1 MDFMLRD
8 ITQKIHNLRRLRQ
21 ILQVFVKYGFG
32 YIVDRLRIEQNVIGK
47 KVINIKPIRKLDV
60 FDQTAAV
67 RARKVLEELGPTF
80 IKLGQILSTRADLI
94 PVELCKEFE
103 KLQDRVPS
111 FEYEK
116 VEEQISSEFKQP
128 IKKIY
133 KKFSPEPTAAASLAQ
148 VHIAELRSG
157 QKVVVKV
164 QRPGIKK
171 IITTDLE
178 ILYSLAKL
186 AEKYIEESKIYK
198 PVEVIDEFRKTI
210 LKEVDFNREARNIDI
225 FRRNFKDNEK
235 VCFPAVFHDLST
247 KKILTI
253 EQIKGIKISDVEK
266 INKSGLDRKQ
276 LAINGANVVLKQVF
290 IDGFFHADPHPGNIF
305 AIDNNGVAF
314 LDCGMVGRVDEE
326 MKEQI
331 AAILTAFIER
341 DVFEMARVIMA
352 VGSVDEADVKG
363 LNADITELMENYYG
377 ISLEELKM
385 GKFLTEMMDIISQ
398 NRIKIPP
405 DLFLLAKALLTIEGI
420 GRKLDPDFNM
430 VARTKPFMEKL
441 IKQRYSPKRI
451 AREIKRLARGL
462 YAFTSSLPRD
472 LSLVLGKMK
481 KGTLIVEFEHKGLE
495 NLILQMD
502 KVSNRIAF
510 SLIIASLIV
519 GSSIIM
525 QTNKGPLFLDFPVLG
540 ILGFLF
546 AGLMGLWLAIAILR
560 SGKL

>member
-1 MDFMLRD
+1 MLRD
-8 ITQKIHNLRRLRQ
+8 ITRKVHNVRRLRQ
-21 ILQVFVKYGFG
+21 ILHVFIRYGFG
-32 YIVDRLRIEQNVIGK
+32 YLVDRLHIEQNVIGK
-47 KVINIKPIRKLDV
+47 KVINIKPIRRLDV
-60 FDQTAAV
+60 FDQTVAV

-94 PVELCKEFE
+94 PVEFCEELE
-103 KLQDRVPS
+103 KLQDKVPP

-133 KKFSPEPTAAASLAQ
+133 KKFSPEPIAAASLAQ

-186 AEKYIEESKIYK
+186 AEKYIEESKIYN
-198 PVEVIDEFRKTI
+198 PVEVIDKFRKTI

-235 VCFPAVFHDLST
+235 VCFPAVFHDLSS

-253 EQIKGIKISDVEK
+253 EQINGIKINDVEK

-276 LAINGANVVLKQVF
+276 LAITGANAVLKQIF

-305 AIDNNGVAF
+305 AIDNNGVTF
-314 LDCGMVGRVDEE
+314 LDCGMAGRVDEKT
-326 MKEQI
+326 KEQI
-331 AAILTAFIER
+331 AAILIAFIER
-341 DVFEMARVIMA
+341 DVSEIAQVFMLMGA
-352 VGSVDEADVKG
+352 VDEADSRR
-363 LNADITELMENYYG
+363 LELDLADFMESYYT
-377 ISLEELKM
+377 ISLKELRM
-385 GKFLTEMMDIISQ
+385 GKFLTDIIEVISQ

-405 DLFLLAKALLTIEGI
+405 DLFLLAKALITIESI

-430 VARTKPFMEKL
+430 VTRTKPFIEKL
-441 IKQRYSPKRI
+441 IKQKYNPKRI
-451 AREIKRLARGL
+451 AREIKRFARGL
-462 YAFTSSLPRD
+462 YALTSSLPRD
-472 LSLVLGKMK
+472 ISLVLGKIK
-481 KGTLIVEFEHKGLE
+481 KGSLVVEFEHKGLE

-502 KVSNRIAF
+502 KVSNRITF
-510 SLIIASLIV
+510 SVIIASLIV

-525 QTNKGPLFLDFPVLG
+525 QTDKGPLFMDFPVLG
-540 ILGFLF
+540 ILGFLI
-546 AGLMGLWLAIAILR
+546 AGFMGLWLAIAILR

>member
-1 MDFMLRD
+1 MLRD
-8 ITQKIHNLRRLRQ
+8 ITQKIHNVRRLRQ
-21 ILQVFVKYGFG
+21 ILQVFAKHGFG
-32 YIVDRLRIEQNVIGK
+32 YIVDRLHIEQNVIGK

-60 FDQTAAV
+60 FDQTVAV

-94 PVELCKEFE
+94 PVEFCKEFE

-116 VEEQISSEFKQP
+116 VEEQISGEFKRSVS
-128 IKKIY
+128 KIY
-133 KKFSPEPTAAASLAQ
+133 KKFSPEPIAAASLAQ
-148 VHIAELRSG
+148 VHIAELESG
-157 QKVVVKV
+157 QKVIVKV

-178 ILYSLAKL
+178 ILYGLSKL
-186 AEKYIEESKIYK
+186 AEKYIEESRIYN
-198 PVEVIDEFRKTI
+198 PVGVVDEFRKTI
-210 LKEVDFNREARNIDI
+210 LKEIDFNREARNIDTL
-225 FRRNFKDNEK
+225 RRNFKDDDT
-235 VCFPAVFHDLST
+235 VHTPAVFHNLST
-247 KKILTI
+247 KKVLTI
-253 EQIKGIKISDVEK
+253 EKIDGIKISNVDK
-266 INKSGLDRKQ
+266 IDESGLDRKQ
-276 LAINGANVVLKQVF
+276 LAINGAGAVLKQIFV
-290 IDGFFHADPHPGNIF
+290 DGFFHADPHPGNIF
-305 AIDNNGVAF
+305 AIEGNKIVF
-314 LDCGMVGRVDEE
+314 LDCGMMGRIDEE
-326 MKEQI
+326 TKDQI
-331 AAILTAFIER
+331 AAILAAFIER
-341 DVFEMARVIMA
+341 DVFEMAQVIMI

-377 ISLEELKM
+377 ISLEELKI

-405 DLFLLAKALLTIEGI
+405 DLFLLAKALITIEGI

-451 AREIKRLARGL
+451 AREIKRLARGF

-481 KGTLIVEFEHKGLE
+481 KGTLVVEFEHKGLE

-510 SLIIASLIV
+510 SVIIASLIV

-525 QTNKGPLFLDFPVLG
+525 QTNKGPLFLGFPVLG
-540 ILGFLF
+540 ILGFLV

-560 SGKL
+560 SGRL